1 LHLVEIPRLGEHD
14 RLRIMGFQHPADR
27 AVVLRLHDNLLASQ
41 AGETVPGVAMR
52 ERGERDEREDAD
64 GEEGD
69 SDEHN
74 GIHFRTSEKT
84 CQMDL
89 TSGAASST
97 VYTMQSTTTEEPR
110 MIDSRNMTEQDR
122 LDNEALERQ
131 PELAEVIRRQEDR
144 AAQCEA
150 REDWDAAE
158 YWAKQATQTRE
169 LLRGQA

>member
-1 LHLVEIPRLGEHD
+1 
-14 RLRIMGFQHPADR
+14 
-27 AVVLRLHDNLLASQ
+27 
-41 AGETVPGVAMR
+41 
-52 ERGERDEREDAD
+52 
-64 GEEGD
+64 
-69 SDEHN
+69 
-74 GIHFRTSEKT
+74 
-84 CQMDL
+84 MDL